1 MGASTDI
8 AVIGAGPF
16 GLSIGAHL
24 LARGADVRVIGHPMD
39 MWRRE
44 TPQGMFLKSDGFAS
58 NISEPSGRFTL
69 RRYCE
74 EFGVP
79 YADIGVPV
87 KATTFTDYGVEFQR
101 RFVPT
106 LERKKAVLVD
116 KTPTGF
122 RVTLESGEEFAA
134 GKVIV
139 AVGLSYFRYIPP
151 QLAHLPAECLS
162 HSAQHQTADQFKGR
176 EVIVLGAGASATN
189 LAALLHES
197 GASVR
202 MVARRR
208 ELEIHTP
215 MQIPRPLID
224 RLRAPLSPLDPG
236 WRSRAYS
243 ELPLLFRFL
252 PERKRLRVVRTYLGP
267 AAGWFMRDRILGR
280 FPTLL
285 GYTPQH
291 ASVRRDGRVELQ
303 FIGPDGGLQTF
314 EADHVACG
322 TGFRVD
328 IGRMTLLS
336 EALRGAVQTV
346 ESTPVLTTRFESS
359 VPGLYFAGPSAANNF
374 GPLLRFA
381 AGAKFAAQRITP
393 HALRRSERRSA
404 VRMPLTLDALSAA
417 SEPGRSG

>member
-1 MGASTDI
+1 
-8 AVIGAGPF
+8 
-16 GLSIGAHL
+16 
-24 LARGADVRVIGHPMD
+24 MD
-39 MWRRE
+39 MWRSE
-44 TPQGMFLKSDGFAS
+44 TPRGMFLKSDGFAS

-69 RRYCE
+69 RQYCQ

-79 YADIGVPV
+79 YADIGIPV

-106 LERKKAVLVD
+106 LERKKAVLID
-116 KTPTGF
+116 KTPAGF
-122 RVTLESGEEFAA
+122 RVTLDSGEEFAA

-151 QLAHLPAECLS
+151 LFARLPAGCVS

-176 EVIVLGAGASATN
+176 DVIVLGAGASATN

-208 ELEIHTP
+208 ELEIHTQ
-215 MQIPRPLID
+215 MHLPRPWSD
-224 RLRAPLSPLDPG
+224 RLRAPLSPLGPG
-236 WRSRAYS
+236 WRSRMFS
-243 ELPLLFRFL
+243 DLPLLFRFL
-252 PERKRLRVVRTYLGP
+252 PEQRRLRIVRTYLGP
-267 AAGWFMRDRILGR
+267 AAGWFMRDRILGQ

-285 GYTPQH
+285 GYTPKH

-303 FIGPDGGLQTF
+303 FVAPDGSSQTF

-322 TGFRVD
+322 TGFKVD
-328 IGRMTLLS
+328 IGKMTLLS
-336 EALRGAVQTV
+336 EGLRAAIQTV

-359 VPGLYFAGPSAANNF
+359 VPGLYFAGPTAANNF

-381 AGAKFAAQRITP
+381 AGAKFAAQRIAP

-404 VRMPLTLDALSAA
+404 VRMPLTLDALHTA